1 MNRSNVGNI
10 GTNGMQILSVGA
22 TTASGALQGF
32 SSMKRRLDDASS
44 FLNNTTKQEREDIK
58 AASARRQ
65 VDDAKRYLAGGSSPY
80 QHMTDEEASNYQ
92 EEVAKSKKAFKFED
106 KSKDEELSVD
116 ELMDNSEQ
124 IKPLKQSISN
134 NIEWLKGWISD
145 KEKEQ
150 PKNEIIK
157 NQEQEEKPKTS
168 LGGRHKKRRR
178 R

>member
-1 MNRSNVGNI
+1 MNRSNVGNVA
-10 GTNGMQILSVGA
+10 TNGMQILSVGA
-22 TTASGALQGF
+22 TTASGALSGF

-58 AASARRQ
+58 KALARRQ
-65 VDDAKRYLAGGSSPY
+65 VDDANRYLSGGSSPY
-80 QHMTDEEASNYQ
+80 QHMTDEEASKYQ

-106 KSKDEELSVD
+106 KSKDEELSID

-124 IKPLKQSISN
+124 IKPLKQNISN
-134 NIEWLKGWISD
+134 NIEWSKGWKKD
-145 KEKEQ
+145 KEEEQPQENIIENKEQ
-150 PKNEIIK
+150 K
-157 NQEQEEKPKTS
+157 EKDKIP